1 LLSSP
6 TTGTPVFI
14 AVAIG
19 FQFFFFITFALISFR
34 SKLGAKLNE
43 SLDKPL
49 IQRISAWIGVLGF
62 VIGITAF
69 LIVRMWFGKAAQDF
83 NASISFSV
91 SQNDDAPDLKVV
103 IGNGFTSA
111 SLFSLLHYFLAFL
124 TFYEIVIWVAFAF
137 YAAPLIVSLSKL
149 NATFN
154 KA

>member
-1 LLSSP
+1 M
-6 TTGTPVFI
+6 
-14 AVAIG
+14 AIG

-34 SKLGAKLNE
+34 SKLGTKLNE

-91 SQNDDAPDLKVV
+91 SQSDDAPDLKVV

-111 SLFSLLHYFLAFL
+111 SLFFLLHYCIVFL
-124 TFYEIVIWVAFAF
+124 TLHEIVIWVAFAF